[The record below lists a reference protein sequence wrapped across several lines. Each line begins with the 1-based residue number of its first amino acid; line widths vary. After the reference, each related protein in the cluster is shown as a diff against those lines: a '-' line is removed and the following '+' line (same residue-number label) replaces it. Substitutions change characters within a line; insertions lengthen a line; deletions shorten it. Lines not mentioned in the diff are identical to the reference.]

1 MSFLIHGLD
10 PQQFARMFTLS
21 DDELAT
27 IGGVRRV
34 ADSTPGY
41 PCRVSLEDAAVG
53 DELLLLPFEHHAVA
67 GPYRASGPIFVRR
80 AAVAQVFAH
89 EPSHVVLDRVP
100 DVLARRL
107 LSVRAY
113 DGAALL
119 AHADVV
125 DGRELAGALDKMLG
139 HRDVAYVHVHYAK
152 PGCYA
157 ARVTRADEQA

>member
-10 PQQFARMFTLS
+10 PQRFARTFTLS
-21 DDELAT
+21 DAELAAM
-27 IGGVRRV
+27 GGVRRV
-34 ADSTPGY
+34 ADEPVGF
-41 PCRVSLEDAAVG
+41 PCRVSLVDAPVG
-53 DELLLLPFEHHAVA
+53 DELVLLSFEHHAVA

-80 AAVAQVFAH
+80 AATTQIT
-89 EPSHVVLDRVP
+89 LDRVP

-125 DGRELAGALDKMLG
+125 DGRELAGTLDRALA
-139 HRDVAYVHVHYAK
+139 RPDVAYVHVHLAK
-152 PGCYA
+152 PGCYM
-157 ARVTRADEQA
+157 ARVMRGD

>member
-1 MSFLIHGLD
+1 MSFHVHGLD
-10 PQQFARMFTLS
+10 PQPFARAFTLS
-21 DDELAT
+21 DDELAAA
-27 IGGVRRV
+27 GGLRRV
-34 ADSTPGY
+34 ADTSPGY

-53 DELLLLPFEHHAVA
+53 DELVLVPFAHHAVA

-107 LSVRAY
+107 VSVRAY
-113 DGAALL
+113 DAAGLM

-125 DGRELAGALDKMLG
+125 DGRELGAALDATLG
-139 HRDVAYVHVHYAK
+139 RRDVAYVHVHYAK

-157 ARVTRADEQA
+157 ARVTRAE